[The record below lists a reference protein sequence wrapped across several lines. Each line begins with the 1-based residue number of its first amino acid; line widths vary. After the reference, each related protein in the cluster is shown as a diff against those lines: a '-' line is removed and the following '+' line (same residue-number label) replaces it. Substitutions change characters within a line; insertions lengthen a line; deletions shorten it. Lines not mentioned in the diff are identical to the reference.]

1 MLIFRWNPIIS
12 GAATGAIL
20 AVRSGPKVMLFSG
33 ILGGVFLAAMEGGGI
48 LLGKLMEQNI
58 DPQPIVLPEAPKK
71 EQKQAEASAADSSP
85 ISSLFKSTKFG
96 FNANQ

>member
-1 MLIFRWNPIIS
+1 MS

-20 AVRSGPKVMLFSG
+20 AARSGPKVMLFSG

-58 DPQPIVLPEAPKK
+58 DPQPIILPEAPKREEK
-71 EQKQAEASAADSSP
+71 KGSDLQDSKSP
-85 ISSLFKSTKFG
+85 ISSLFQSTKFG
-96 FNANQ
+96 FNGNQ